1 MAEHAEKHG
10 SLLSVCH
17 VMRYSTYYR
26 ALKKI
31 LDEQAIGRVT
41 SIQWNEN
48 VGVLHQSH
56 SFVRGNWRNSQES
69 SPMILQKS
77 CHDMDML
84 QWLVNAECTRVSSF
98 GSLTYF
104 KEENAPEG
112 STNTLHRWMCSGKG
126 MSFFCN

>member
-1 MAEHAEKHG
+1 
-10 SLLSVCH
+10 
-17 VMRYSTYYR
+17 MRYSTYYR

-56 SFVRGNWRNSQES
+56 SFVRGNWRNSRES

-112 STNTLHRWMCSGKG
+112 ST
-126 MSFFCN
+126 